1 MATKNDERIIELK
14 KVIEKKREELNNM
27 HHRFVP
33 RTTCILQLD
42 GETYNLNVS
51 TENLKYLLVK
61 VHSLILSAD
70 SLKIPAE
77 EIKISGFSLVDWA
90 CDISEKI
97 ESIKYRD
104 KKRELTN
111 IEKQLNSLLSDDK
124 QTELQIDSLELL
136 LKS

>member
-51 TENLKYLLVK
+51 TENLNYLL
-61 VHSLILSAD
+61 AD

-124 QTELQIDSLELL
+124 QTELQIDSLESL

>member
-77 EIKISGFSLVDWA
+77 EIKISGFSLADWA

-124 QTELQIDSLELL
+124 QTELQIDSLESL

>member
-1 MATKNDERIIELK
+1 
-14 KVIEKKREELNNM
+14 M

-51 TENLKYLLVK
+51 TENLNYLLVK

-124 QTELQIDSLELL
+124 QTELQIDSLESL

>member
-1 MATKNDERIIELK
+1 MTENKIPIIP
-14 KVIEKKREELNNM
+14 NY
-27 HHRFVP
+27 
-33 RTTCILQLD
+33 T
-42 GETYNLNVS
+42 
-51 TENLKYLLVK
+51 TENLNYLLVK

-124 QTELQIDSLELL
+124 QTELQIDSLESL

>member
-77 EIKISGFSLVDWA
+77 EIKISGFSLADWA
-90 CDISEKI
+90 CDISEKM

-124 QTELQIDSLELL
+124 QTELQIDSLESL

>member
-33 RTTCILQLD
+33 RTI
-42 GETYNLNVS
+42 
-51 TENLKYLLVK
+51 
-61 VHSLILSAD
+61 ILSAD

-124 QTELQIDSLELL
+124 QTELQIDSLESL